1 MDKWQRYA
9 GGGALAFAL
18 LVGAT
23 GQASAVVVDVWDY
36 TLDNAFTEFAPAG
49 VVGLNDNPTLGAP
62 TRIEWPESFGG
73 TRSALEVQGAD
84 TDPGR
89 QSGEVTTNGPAAPGP
104 DLVHFNFPIPT
115 EFESEFLTSGTLT
128 ARAVLTPQQP
138 PIGGET
144 GPIETFFEFAFNE
157 TPNRSGECVPD
168 AQSVCDD
175 FFALVA
181 VGPTSETFTFDGET
195 YTLLFGSTQLT
206 PQSAETCALVGQA
219 AGCLGFLTQEN
230 QTNVFETFIS
240 VTREGPGPSPVPE
253 PGMLVL
259 LGTGLL
265 ALGIIRRRQAS

>member
-1 MDKWQRYA
+1 MAKWYSFA
-9 GGGALAFAL
+9 GGGALALGL

-62 TRIEWPESFGG
+62 TRIEWPESFDG
-73 TRSALEVQGAD
+73 TRSALEIQSDGP
-84 TDPGR
+84 DPGR
-89 QSGEVTTNGPAAPGP
+89 QSGAVTTDGPVAPGP

-115 EFESEFLTSGTLT
+115 ELESEFLTSGTLT

-138 PIGGET
+138 PIGGST
-144 GPIETFFEFAFNE
+144 DPIETFFQFSFNE
-157 TPNRSGECVPD
+157 TPNLSGECVPD

-175 FFALVA
+175 FFALIA
-181 VGPTSETFTFDGET
+181 VGPTSEQFTFDGEI
-195 YTLLFGSTQLT
+195 YTLIFGSTELT
-206 PQSAETCALVGQA
+206 PQSAETCALVGQP

-230 QTNVFETFIS
+230 QTNVFETFIR
-240 VTREGPGPSPVPE
+240 VTRQAAPVPE
-253 PGMLVL
+253 PGMLAL

-265 ALGIIRRRQAS
+265 ALGAMYRRKTS